1 MDETQIMKN
10 SNTINTLPAH
20 ALRPEKSEVSGSW
33 SVCIPAD
40 GNVQRYDT
48 TSLIQ
53 AESMLNELLLAGWPA
68 WIEDTEGNLIHSIQQ
83 TSTTL
88 N

>member
-1 MDETQIMKN
+1 MKN

-20 ALRPEKSEVSGSW
+20 TLRPEKSEVSGSW

-40 GNVQRYDT
+40 GNVQRYAT
-48 TSLIQ
+48 TSLVQ
-53 AESMLNELLLAGWPA
+53 AESMLSEWLLAGWPA
-68 WIEDTEGNLIHSIQQ
+68 WIEDNEGHLIHSIG
-83 TSTTL
+83 TKPYSL